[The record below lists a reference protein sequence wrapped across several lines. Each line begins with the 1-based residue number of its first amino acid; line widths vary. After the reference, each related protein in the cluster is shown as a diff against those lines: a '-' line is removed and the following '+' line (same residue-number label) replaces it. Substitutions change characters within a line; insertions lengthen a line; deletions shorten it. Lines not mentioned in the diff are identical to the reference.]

1 MALVRI
7 EPGTF
12 TMGQDGPPL
21 EDYMGQ
27 KRLGEMYKDI
37 NWKDRKGLV
46 FKSSS
51 GDYTGYGLFAAVSY
65 DEGKTWPDRR
75 LITPGGLERKWISK
89 ERTPFLI
96 SDTLAE
102 PVGYLTATQ
111 SRDGNIQLLSSRNHY
126 VFNLAWLKQLPPA
139 PN

>member
-1 MALVRI
+1 
-7 EPGTF
+7 
-12 TMGQDGPPL
+12 MGQDGPPL

-65 DEGKTWPDRR
+65 DEGKTWPHRR
-75 LITPGGLERKWISK
+75 L
-89 ERTPFLI
+89 
-96 SDTLAE
+96 LAPE
-102 PVGYLTATQ
+102 GKASADGYGYLAATQ
-111 SRDGNIQLLSSRNHY
+111 TRDGRIQLVTSKDHY
-126 VFNLAWLKQLPPA
+126 VFNLAWITALPPK
-139 PN
+139 PKP